1 MKRNE
6 MIKVVNAEPLP
17 DGYTL
22 RIHFSDGAV
31 KLFDFT
37 PYLDI
42 EPFRPLKDRSVFLTA
57 RPKYG
62 TVMWLDGEIDFA
74 PETLYVKGSVTM

>member
-6 MIKVVNAEPLP
+6 TIKVINTEPC
-17 DGYTL
+17 DNGYAL

-31 KLFDFT
+31 KVFDFT
-37 PYLDI
+37 PYLEI
-42 EPFRPLKDRSVFLTA
+42 KPFRPLKDRKVFLTA

-74 PETLYVKGSVTM
+74 PETLYVKGIAV